1 VALLHE
7 ECAEELAV
15 GAGEILG
22 SVDALNGG
30 EFEEGV
36 DFWRGKT
43 VLVFVLERFL
53 VEGKDVLTL
62 LVVETGF
69 GFVAESS

>member
-1 VALLHE
+1 MALLHE
-7 ECAEELAV
+7 DRAEEIAV

-36 DFWRGKT
+36 DFWRGEAAL
-43 VLVFVLERFL
+43 VLILERL
-53 VEGKDVLTL
+53 PVEGKDVLTL
-62 LVVETGF
+62 LVVEAGF